1 MFKLLKKKSV
11 QRFFKA
17 LGLFLAVIFL
27 YSFAGKRNNSRKVKD
42 INIIFEN
49 GDNLFITYGMVNKL
63 LIQNHSTIQSQPKER
78 LFLNEIEKTLKNDDM
93 IENADVFIDV
103 KGALGAII
111 RQKTPI
117 ARINDNNQV
126 YYLDRN
132 GEKMPLSS
140 NYSARVPIV
149 EGVKNELISSDLYR
163 LCSFVHNDGFLQKQI
178 VGITQLE
185 NGTFNL
191 KTRLGGQTIELGNL
205 ENLDDKIKKLKVF
218 YQKMITDEK
227 FLEYKTINLMY
238 KEQVVCTKK

>member
-27 YSFAGKRNNSRKVKD
+27 YGFAGKRNDSRKVKD
-42 INIIFEN
+42 IDISFEN
-49 GDNLFITYGMVNKL
+49 GDNLFITYAMVNKL
-63 LIQNHSTIQSQPKER
+63 LIQNHSTVQSQPKER

-103 KGALGAII
+103 NGTLGAII

-117 ARINDNNQV
+117 ARINDNGNI

-132 GEKMPLSS
+132 GKKMPLSS

-149 EGVKNELISSDLYR
+149 EGVKNERISEELYR
-163 LCSFVHNDGFLQKQI
+163 LCSLVHNDGFLQKQI

-185 NGTFNL
+185 NGTFDL

-205 ENLDDKIKKLKVF
+205 NNFNEKIKKLKVF

-227 FLEYKTINLMY
+227 LSEYKTINLMY
-238 KEQVVCTKK
+238 NDQVVCTKK